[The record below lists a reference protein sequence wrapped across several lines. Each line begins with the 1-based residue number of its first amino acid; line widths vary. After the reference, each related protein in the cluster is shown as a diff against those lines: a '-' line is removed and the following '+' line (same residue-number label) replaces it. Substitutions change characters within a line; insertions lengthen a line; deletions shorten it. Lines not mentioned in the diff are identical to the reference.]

1 MSAPSETTACPLASS
16 IQQPEASTQQPT
28 LSRKRRQT
36 SQSSDERI
44 GGTKLTSSRRRQGT
58 RKEALFASPHTGS
71 SRGES
76 STMQRSTSPTQMSP
90 GLSSV
95 AYTRTGR
102 ISKAK
107 KGRKVHNCECGRVSY
122 VHLQLQLPTLFP
134 ITGCLNTIFIDPS
147 FIRNTF
153 FSI

>member
-44 GGTKLTSSRRRQGT
+44 GGTKLTSSRRQGT

-134 ITGCLNTIFIDPS
+134 TTGCLNTISIDPS